1 MSIVRI
7 FSAIHCHGE
16 EIARQ
21 VVKDLGY
28 EWLDDSNIVSE
39 TSKRFDVAPHKLAR
53 TLAGGLSIFN
63 RFTHERE
70 RHVSFLKQVVA
81 ETMKRDRIVL
91 SGFCGQL
98 VPTGMSH
105 VLSVCIIAEIGYRL
119 DLAMQTSG
127 VSEKEARRTI
137 QESDEVSV
145 RWTDFVLG
153 KSPWDS
159 DIYDVFIPT
168 NRVEADEAVKLVRDH
183 AQSGVL
189 VPTEDSLRAVD
200 DFILA
205 ARVEVMLGTKGHDVA
220 VSARGGNVTLV
231 INKHTVMLSR
241 LEGELKRLANG
252 VEGVKDVGTKVGPGF
267 YQPGVY
273 RQFNP
278 ELPSKVLLV
287 DDEKEFVETLSERL
301 EMRDMGSTVVYSGEQ
316 ALSLVRE
323 EEPEVMV
330 LDLRMPGVNGI
341 EVLREIKQTHR
352 HVEVIVLTGHGSKKD
367 EEVCMKLGAF
377 AYLQKPVDIEE
388 LSRTMQEAYEEVKA
402 KRKKPRVNRAKEG
415 ESCP

>member
-1 MSIVRI
+1 MSVVTV
-7 FSAIHCHGE
+7 FSGTYCRGD
-16 EIARQ
+16 EITGG
-21 VVKDLGY
+21 VVEALGC
-28 EWLDDSNIVSE
+28 ELLDDAYVIHE
-39 TSKRFDVAPHKLAR
+39 ASKRFGIAENKLMR

-70 RHVSFLKQVVA
+70 RHASCLKLVVA

-98 VPTGMSH
+98 VPADLSH
-105 VLSVCIIAEIGYRL
+105 VLSVCIIADIGYRC
-119 DLAMQTSG
+119 DLAMQTLG

-137 QESDEVSV
+137 QESDEMST

-168 NRVEADEAVKLVRDH
+168 NRVEVDEAVKLVCRNAH
-183 AQSGVL
+183 SGAL

-205 ARVEVMLGTKGHDVA
+205 AQVEVMLGTRGHDVA

-231 INKHTVMLSR
+231 INKHTVLLSR
-241 LEGELKRLANG
+241 LEGELKRIAQD
-252 VEGVKDVGTKVGPGF
+252 VEGVKDVETKVGPGF

-367 EEVCMKLGAF
+367 EETCMKLGAF
-377 AYLQKPVDIEE
+377 AYLQKPVDIEK
-388 LSRTMQEAYEEVKA
+388 LSRTMREAYEEVKA
-402 KRKKPRVNRAKEG
+402 KQKKPRVNRAKEG
-415 ESCP
+415 E